1 MKGRRK
7 INIFVERTF
16 FIFPLLLL
24 FLFFSFKGD
33 RNFSARDWIKINYLS
48 IETDKKVKIIIIIIF
63 VETTFFILLFPSIKR
78 VIFND
83 RAFS

>member
-33 RNFSARDWIKINYLS
+33 RNFSATRDWIKINA

-63 VETTFFILLFPSIKR
+63 VETTFFILLFPSVKR